1 MSDRFQDS
9 AAAREALSAL
19 ADGQAAPHEVAKAC
33 AAWKDETDAQDAWHS
48 YHLIGDVM
56 RSEEL
61 ADGHGSS
68 AFLQSFRARLAQE
81 PVVLAPH
88 AAQPAARPSTAP
100 HQAEAPRK
108 RMAWAGPFAVAA
120 GFVMVVGALVSSQ
133 VLPTG
138 GGETLGQMANNASL
152 PPGIQVADG
161 GLAASPKAFASVDL
175 GGGSA
180 LVPTGSEHQSITSQG
195 ASFSAPEPAAQ
206 AVMREAQWERV
217 LESRRAAV
225 AADASFESQS
235 KLFRPV
241 VFAAP

>member
-1 MSDRFQDS
+1 MSDRFQDNV
-9 AAAREALSAL
+9 AAREALSAL
-19 ADGQAAPHEVAKAC
+19 ADGQAAPHDVVKAC
-33 AAWKDETDAQDAWHS
+33 AAWKDESDARDAWHS

-61 ADGHGSS
+61 ADERGSS

-88 AAQPAARPSTAP
+88 AAQAAARSVATPVPMAT
-100 HQAEAPRK
+100 PRK
-108 RMAWAGPFAVAA
+108 RMSWAGPFAVAA

-138 GGETLGQMANNASL
+138 AGGTLGQMANNADL
-152 PPGIQVADG
+152 PAGIQVAG
-161 GLAASPKAFASVDL
+161 GTVSSPQAFASVEV
-175 GGGSA
+175 GAGMS
-180 LVPTGSEHQSITSQG
+180 LVPTGDGTQGLAMQG

-206 AVMREAQWERV
+206 AVMRDAQLERV

-235 KLFRPV
+235 KLLRPV